1 MKHKS
6 IKYFAICLAVTALPA
21 IFAPA
26 QEQKTPEQKEKE
38 LRENIGKQL
47 DQMTENLNLE
57 EWQVF
62 YMDSIMVHDYHGLSE
77 ELESLQKSGV
87 ENLNLYQHA
96 QDKWAEKIYTAFRKV
111 LNDQQWAK
119 YLKSGA
125 AREKKMRDK
134 RAAAADSKQ

>member
-1 MKHKS
+1 M
-6 IKYFAICLAVTALPA
+6 
-21 IFAPA
+21 A
-26 QEQKTPEQKEKE
+26 QEPKTPEQKEKE
-38 LRENIGKQL
+38 LRESIGKQL
-47 DQMTENLNLE
+47 DLMTENLNLE

-62 YMDSIMVHDYHGLSE
+62 YMDSIMVHDYQGLSE

-87 ENLNLYQHA
+87 ENLNLYQLT
-96 QDKWAEKIYTAFRKV
+96 QDKWAEKIYTSFRKV

-134 RAAAADSKQ
+134 RAATSVSKQ

>member
-1 MKHKS
+1 M
-6 IKYFAICLAVTALPA
+6 
-21 IFAPA
+21 A
-26 QEQKTPEQKEKE
+26 QEPKTPEQKEKE
-38 LRENIGKQL
+38 LRESIGKQL
-47 DQMTENLNLE
+47 DLMTENLNLE

-119 YLKSGA
+119 YLKTGA

-134 RAAAADSKQ
+134 RAAAAVSKQ